1 MANCYFILRA
11 AFNTQ
16 TRIITVNNFKV
27 LLILTACA
35 AVLGLGKSGALAA
48 VSNISETKPCVQ
60 LHSLQISEKIDRN
73 LSNSK
78 GTLKEGSALSVDP
91 DEVTGIPKA
100 EARQRFILNKIY
112 RVQEGTTADD
122 LFIVDEKANKWAV
135 EDVSDATMGPT
146 THSVALMV
154 SGNGRVWALIQ
165 MF

>member
-1 MANCYFILRA
+1 VNH
-11 AFNTQ
+11 FN
-16 TRIITVNNFKV
+16 F
-27 LLILTACA
+27 LLILTAFA

-48 VSNISETKPCVQ
+48 VSNISETEPC
-60 LHSLQISEKIDRN
+60 LQIHSVRVAQRDDRN

-78 GTLKEGSALSVDP
+78 GTLKEGSALSIDP

-100 EARQRFILNKIY
+100 EARRRFILNKIY

-135 EDVSDATMGPT
+135 EDVSEATMGAT
-146 THSVALMV
+146 THSVAQIV

-165 MF
+165 KF